1 MKFIESTQHHTL
13 TPTYIW
19 CSLVASKCHRFEHCD
34 LRSHFTYLMSEIKIK
49 GFDLSRLAFPIQLEY
64 SIVLV
69 VYTQSEIT
77 LVLGESWTR
86 VYMKGYE
93 MIGKR

>member
-1 MKFIESTQHHTL
+1 
-13 TPTYIW
+13 
-19 CSLVASKCHRFEHCD
+19 
-34 LRSHFTYLMSEIKIK
+34 MSEIKIK